1 MKKFK
6 LLLWV
11 FAAMLAGTQTSVAQ
25 NWNGNDPA
33 NITSG
38 KDVYLW
44 NVGTRQFL
52 YCGGYWGT
60 QAITFDTGTP
70 FKITTPQNGDDA
82 GWQKVN
88 IGGYWRP
95 SYIDVYNC
103 SLQGPFQ
110 SGDADGYLGL
120 TDGTNYSSTHDKD
133 IWLVDRNTKLA
144 GSDYGDAGTTKD
156 LLTLHLTAVD
166 GKTNTY
172 NIYCAPGRGSNYN
185 GEDVYLVAS
194 GNNGNV
200 GISTGD
206 VSGNTNAEWML
217 ITIDDVRANFRNG
230 TTEAAYASTLDAS
243 YILYDQNFMR
253 NNADIEYWYTGNIT
267 SNPTT
272 SLSYSGFTYPG
283 IDENGMLSP
292 SDNKANYYVGNGY
305 DPDNTNWNG
314 YYTDDKKTALKEG
327 ESHPK
332 LYGAYFTANIRGNG
346 TIWQKVRV
354 PVEYTGWYIITC
366 DGLTT
371 KTTGTV
377 QLFAATYSD
386 DALTEQIT
394 KVVSPFTTVTGTAD
408 APETYTE
415 AGQLLF
421 TNRNYGKQVFIYI
434 DSDNS
439 DPYLV
444 LGVEATGVNT
454 DSWTCVDNFQI
465 RYAGNSEDLILDED
479 RTDIDYINAQVDAN
493 KSYTMRLKRDLV
505 ENKWNSIILPV
516 SLKANQ
522 VRGLFGNNV
531 KLSEKKA
538 EVSSNPNVIEFQS
551 IDLSDKTEEIVL
563 KAGVPYI
570 VKPTRLNPTQPA
582 ADGDTY
588 VIRGTND
595 GTGTPLTVTYK
606 TPYYTLPQVTL
617 ADKVTDDIVT
627 SSPYDCGNADQ
638 MYFKGTYTKQTKADG
653 GEAPK
658 AGSYLLSDGKW
669 YHMTVDVNTVK
680 GFRTWLEPVN
690 GPSNVNVQFSI
701 DGVIDGDTTNSI
713 VGIENDINSKANN
726 KVYNMNGQLVRNGST
741 SLEGLP
747 KGVYIVNNKKY
758 IVK

>member
-1 MKKFK
+1 MKKFR
-6 LLLWV
+6 LLVLA
-11 FAAMLAGTQTSVAQ
+11 FAAMLAGTQAGVAQ
-25 NWNGNDPA
+25 DWTGNDPA

-82 GWQKVN
+82 GWHKVN
-88 IGGYWRP
+88 IGSFLRP

-110 SGDADGYLGL
+110 SGGADGYLGL
-120 TDGTNYSSTHDKD
+120 TDETNYSSTHDKD
-133 IWLVDRNTKLA
+133 IWFVDRNTKLA
-144 GSDYGDAGTTKD
+144 GSDYGDAETTKD

-172 NIYCAPGRGSNYN
+172 NIYCAPGYGSNYN

-230 TTEAAYASTLDAS
+230 TTELPYASTLDAT

-253 NNADIEYWYTGNIT
+253 NNADIEYWYTGDIT

-292 SDNKANYYVGNGY
+292 SANTANYYVGNGY

-332 LYGAYFTANIRGNG
+332 LYGAYFTANIKGNG

-354 PVEYTGWYIITC
+354 PVEYTGWYIISC

-371 KTTGTV
+371 KTDGTV

-386 DALTEQIT
+386 DALTKQIT

-421 TNRNYGKQVFIYI
+421 TNENYGKQVLIYI
-434 DSDNS
+434 DSENS

-465 RYAGNSEDLILDED
+465 RYVGNPTSDIILDENRD
-479 RTDIDYINAQVDAN
+479 DIDYINAQVDDT
-493 KSYTMRLKRDLV
+493 KSYTLRLNRTFI
-505 ENKWNSIILPV
+505 NNAWNSLILPV
-516 SLKANQ
+516 NLNAKQ
-522 VRGLFGNNV
+522 VTLAFGNDV
-531 KLSEKKA
+531 KISEKKA
-538 EVSSNPNVIEFQS
+538 EASSNPYVIEFKS
-551 IDLSDKTEEIVL
+551 IDLKSKQDDEFVL
-563 KAGVPYI
+563 YAGVPYI
-570 VKPTRLNPTQPA
+570 IKPSRLLQTTPA
-582 ADGDTY
+582 EGGDTY
-588 VIRGTND
+588 SIRGTTNES
-595 GTGTPLTVTYK
+595 VTFK
-606 TPYYTLPQVTL
+606 EPYYTITQVTL
-617 ADKVTDDIVT
+617 AEAVEATVT
-627 SSPYDCGNADQ
+627 STAYDCGNAGS
-638 MYFKGTYTKQTKADG
+638 MYFKGTYTKQTKE

-669 YHMTVDVNTVK
+669 YHMKVDVNSVK
-680 GFRTWLEPVN
+680 GFRTWLEPAGN
-690 GPSNVNVQFSI
+690 SSSNVNMQFSI

-713 VGIENDINSKANN
+713 EGIENGFNSKADN
-726 KVYNMNGQLVRNGST
+726 KVYNMNGQVVRNSST

>member
-1 MKKFK
+1 MMKKFR
-6 LLLWV
+6 LLVLA
-11 FAAMLAGTQTSVAQ
+11 FAAMLAGTQNGVAQ
-25 NWNGNDPA
+25 DWKGNDPA
-33 NITSG
+33 KITSG

-82 GWQKVN
+82 GWHEVN
-88 IGGYWRP
+88 IGSYWRP
-95 SYIDVYNC
+95 SYINVYNC

-110 SGDADGYLGL
+110 SGGADGYLGL

-133 IWLVDRNTKLA
+133 IWFVDRNTKLA
-144 GSDYGDAGTTKD
+144 GSGYGDDETTKD

-253 NNADIEYWYTGNIT
+253 NNADIEYWYTGDIT

-292 SDNKANYYVGNGY
+292 SANTANYYVGNGY

-332 LYGAYFTANIRGNG
+332 LYGAYFTANIKGNG

-354 PVEYTGWYIITC
+354 PVEYTGWYIISC

-371 KTTGTV
+371 KTEGTV

-386 DALTEQIT
+386 DALTNRIT
-394 KVVSPFTTVTGTAD
+394 KVVSPFTTVTAD

-421 TNRNYGKQVFIYI
+421 TNENYGKQVLIYI
-434 DSDNS
+434 DSENS

-465 RYAGNSEDLILDED
+465 RYAGNPTSDIILDENRD
-479 RTDIDYINAQVDAN
+479 DIDYINAQVDDT
-493 KSYTMRLKRDLV
+493 KSYTLRLNRTFI
-505 ENKWNSIILPV
+505 NNAWNSLILPV
-516 SLKANQ
+516 NLNVEQ
-522 VRGLFGNNV
+522 VTLAFGNSV
-531 KLSEKKA
+531 KISEKKA
-538 EVSSNPNVIEFQS
+538 EASSNPYVIEFKS
-551 IDLSDKTEEIVL
+551 IDLNSKQKDEIVL
-563 KAGVPYI
+563 YAGVPYI
-570 VKPTRLNPTQPA
+570 IKPTRLLQTTPA
-582 ADGDTY
+582 EGGDTY
-588 VIRGTND
+588 SIRNTTNES
-595 GTGTPLTVTYK
+595 VTF
-606 TPYYTLPQVTL
+606 TEPYYTINMVTL
-617 ADKVTDDIVT
+617 AKAVEATVT
-627 SSPYDCGNADQ
+627 STAYNCGNAGS
-638 MYFKGTYTKQTKADG
+638 MYFKGTYTTQTKA

-669 YHMTVDVNTVK
+669 YHMKVDVNSVK
-680 GFRTWLEPVN
+680 GFRTWLEPTGN
-690 GPSNVNVQFSI
+690 SSSNVNMQFSI

-713 VGIENDINSKANN
+713 EGIENGFNSKADN
-726 KVYNMNGQLVRNGST
+726 KVYNMNGQVVRNSST

>member
-1 MKKFK
+1 MKKFR
-6 LLLWV
+6 LLVLA
-11 FAAMLAGTQTSVAQ
+11 FAAMLAGTQNGVAQ
-25 NWNGNDPA
+25 DWKGNDPA
-33 NITSG
+33 KITSG

-82 GWQKVN
+82 GWHEVN
-88 IGGYWRP
+88 IGSYLRP
-95 SYIDVYNC
+95 SYINVYNC

-110 SGDADGYLGL
+110 SGGADGYLGL
-120 TDGTNYSSTHDKD
+120 TDRTNYSSTHDKD
-133 IWLVDRNTKLA
+133 IWFVDRNTKLA
-144 GSDYGDAGTTKD
+144 GSGYGDDETTKD

-243 YILYDQNFMR
+243 YILYNQNFMR
-253 NNADIEYWYTGNIT
+253 NNTDIEYWYTGDIT

-292 SDNKANYYVGNGY
+292 SANTANYYVGNGY

-332 LYGAYFTANIRGNG
+332 LYGAYFTANIKGNG

-354 PVEYTGWYIITC
+354 PVEYTGWYIISC

-371 KTTGTV
+371 KTEGTV

-386 DALTEQIT
+386 DALTNRIT

-415 AGQLLF
+415 ACQLLF
-421 TNRNYGKQVFIYI
+421 TNENYGKQVLIYI
-434 DSDNS
+434 DSENS

-465 RYAGNSEDLILDED
+465 RYAGNPTSDIILDENRD
-479 RTDIDYINAQVDAN
+479 DIDYINAQVDDT
-493 KSYTMRLKRDLV
+493 KSYTLRLNRTFI
-505 ENKWNSIILPV
+505 NNAWNSLILPV
-516 SLKANQ
+516 NLNAEQ
-522 VRGLFGNNV
+522 VTLAFGNNV
-531 KLSEKKA
+531 KISEKKA
-538 EVSSNPNVIEFQS
+538 EASSNPYVIEFKS
-551 IDLSDKTEEIVL
+551 IDLRSKQDDEIVL
-563 KAGVPYI
+563 YAGVPYI
-570 VKPTRLNPTQPA
+570 IKPSHLLQTTPA
-582 ADGDTY
+582 EGGDTY
-588 VIRGTND
+588 NIRNTANES
-595 GTGTPLTVTYK
+595 VTFK
-606 TPYYTLPQVTL
+606 EPYYTITQVTL
-617 ADKVTDDIVT
+617 AEAVEATVT
-627 SSPYDCGNADQ
+627 STAYDCGNAGS
-638 MYFKGTYTKQTKADG
+638 MYFKGTYTKQTKA

-669 YHMTVDVNTVK
+669 YHMKVDVNSVK
-680 GFRTWLEPVN
+680 GFRTWLEPAGN
-690 GPSNVNVQFSI
+690 SSSNVNMQFSI

-713 VGIENDINSKANN
+713 EGIENGFNSKTDN
-726 KVYNMNGQLVRNGST
+726 KVYNMNGQVVRNSST

>member
-33 NITSG
+33 NIKSG

-88 IGGYWRP
+88 IGGWRP

-110 SGDADGYLGL
+110 SGGADGYLGL
-120 TDGTNYSSTHDKD
+120 TDGTNYSSTHDKG
-133 IWLVDRNTKLA
+133 IWFVDRNTKLA
-144 GSDYGDAGTTKD
+144 GSGYGENGTTKD

-172 NIYCAPGRGSNYN
+172 NIYCEPGFGSSYR

-206 VSGNTNAEWML
+206 VSDNTNAEWML
-217 ITIDDVRANFRNG
+217 ITIDDVRAKFKDG
-230 TTEAAYASTLDAS
+230 TTEAAYASPLDAT

-253 NNADIEYWYTGNIT
+253 NNADLKYWYTGGIT
-267 SNPTT
+267 SNPKT

-292 SDNKANYYVGNGY
+292 SANKANYYVGNGY
-305 DPDNTNWNG
+305 DPYNTNWSG

-332 LYGAYFTANIRGNG
+332 LYGAYFTANIKGNG

-354 PVEYTGWYIITC
+354 PVEYTGWYIISC

-371 KTTGTV
+371 KTDGTV

-386 DALTEQIT
+386 DALTHQIT

-415 AGQLLF
+415 AGKLLF
-421 TNRNYGKQVFIYI
+421 TNENYGKQVLIYI
-434 DSDNS
+434 DSENS

-444 LGVEATGVNT
+444 LGVEATGVNS

-465 RYAGNSEDLILDED
+465 RYVGNPTSDIILDENRD
-479 RTDIDYINAQVDAN
+479 DIDYINAQVDDT
-493 KSYTMRLKRDLV
+493 KSYILRLNRTFI
-505 ENKWNSIILPV
+505 NNAWNSLILPV
-516 SLKANQ
+516 DLNAQQ
-522 VRGLFGNNV
+522 VTLVFGNSV
-531 KLSEKKA
+531 KISEKKA
-538 EVSSNPNVIEFQS
+538 EASSNPYVIEFKS
-551 IDLSDKTEEIVL
+551 IDLSNKQNDEIVL
-563 KAGVPYI
+563 HAGVPYI
-570 VKPTRLNPTQPA
+570 IKPTRLLQTTPA
-582 ADGDTY
+582 EGGDTY
-588 VIRGTND
+588 NIRNTNES
-595 GTGTPLTVTYK
+595 VTFK
-606 TPYYTLPQVTL
+606 EPYYTFNNVTL
-617 ADKVTDDIVT
+617 AKAVEATVT
-627 SSPYDCGNADQ
+627 STAYDCGNAGK
-638 MYFKGTYTKQTKADG
+638 MYFKGTYTKQTKA

-669 YHMTVDVNTVK
+669 YHMTVDVNSVK
-680 GFRTWLEPVN
+680 GFRTWLEPAEN
-690 GPSNVNVQFSI
+690 SSSNVNMQFSI

-713 VGIENDINSKANN
+713 EGIENGFNSKADN
-726 KVYNMNGQLVRNGST
+726 KVYNMNGQVVRNSST

>member
-1 MKKFK
+1 M
-6 LLLWV
+6 
-11 FAAMLAGTQTSVAQ
+11 
-25 NWNGNDPA
+25 
-33 NITSG
+33 
-38 KDVYLW
+38 
-44 NVGTRQFL
+44 
-52 YCGGYWGT
+52 
-60 QAITFDTGTP
+60 
-70 FKITTPQNGDDA
+70 
-82 GWQKVN
+82 
-88 IGGYWRP
+88 
-95 SYIDVYNC
+95 
-103 SLQGPFQ
+103 
-110 SGDADGYLGL
+110 
-120 TDGTNYSSTHDKD
+120 
-133 IWLVDRNTKLA
+133 A
-144 GSDYGDAGTTKD
+144 GSGYGENGTTKD

-172 NIYCAPGRGSNYN
+172 NIYCEPGFRSSYTSYR

-206 VSGNTNAEWML
+206 VSSNTNAEWML

-253 NNADIEYWYTGNIT
+253 NNADLKYWYTGDIT

-292 SDNKANYYVGNGY
+292 SANTANYYVGNGY

-386 DALTEQIT
+386 DALTKQIT

-434 DSDNS
+434 NSDNS

-516 SLKANQ
+516 SLKAVQ

-570 VKPTRLNPTQPA
+570 VKPTRLIPTQPA

>member
-60 QAITFDTGTP
+60 QAITFDTGKP

-82 GWQKVN
+82 GWQRVN
-88 IGGYWRP
+88 IGSNWRP
-95 SYIDVYNC
+95 KYIDVYNC

-110 SGDADGYLGL
+110 SRGADGYLGL

-133 IWLVDRNTKLA
+133 IWFVDRNTKLA
-144 GSDYGDAGTTKD
+144 GSGYGDRGTTKD

-172 NIYCAPGRGSNYN
+172 NIYCEPGSGSSYR

-194 GNNGNV
+194 VNNGNV

-217 ITIDDVRANFRNG
+217 ITIDDVRAKFKDG
-230 TTEAAYASTLDAS
+230 TTEAAYASPLDAT

-253 NNADIEYWYTGNIT
+253 NNADLKYWYTGNIT

-292 SDNKANYYVGNGY
+292 SANTANYYVGNGY

-332 LYGAYFTANIRGNG
+332 LYGAYFTANIKGNG

-354 PVEYTGWYIITC
+354 PVEYTGWYIISC

-371 KTTGTV
+371 KTEGTV

-386 DALTEQIT
+386 DALTNQIR

-415 AGQLLF
+415 AGKLLF
-421 TNRNYGKQVFIYI
+421 TNENYGKQVLIYI
-434 DSDNS
+434 DSENS

-465 RYAGNSEDLILDED
+465 RYAGNPTSDIILDENRD
-479 RTDIDYINAQVDAN
+479 DIDYINAQVDDT
-493 KSYTMRLKRDLV
+493 KSYTLRLNRTFI
-505 ENKWNSIILPV
+505 NNAWNSLILPV
-516 SLKANQ
+516 DLKAQQ
-522 VRGLFGNNV
+522 VTLAFGNNV
-531 KLSEKKA
+531 KISEKKA
-538 EVSSNPNVIEFQS
+538 EASSNPYVIEFKS
-551 IDLSDKTEEIVL
+551 IDLSNKQDDEIVL
-563 KAGVPYI
+563 HAGIPYI
-570 VKPTRLNPTQPA
+570 IKPSRLLQTTPA
-582 ADGDTY
+582 EGGDTY
-588 VIRGTND
+588 NIRNTTNES
-595 GTGTPLTVTYK
+595 VTFK
-606 TPYYTLPQVTL
+606 EPYYTINNVTL
-617 ADKVTDDIVT
+617 AKAVEATVT
-627 SSPYDCGNADQ
+627 STAYDCGNAGK
-638 MYFKGTYTKQTKADG
+638 MYFKGTYTKQTKA

-669 YHMTVDVNTVK
+669 YHMTVDVNSVK
-680 GFRTWLEPVN
+680 GFRTWLEPAEN
-690 GPSNVNVQFSI
+690 SSSNVNMQFSI

-713 VGIENDINSKANN
+713 EGIENGFNSKADN
-726 KVYNMNGQLVRNGST
+726 KVYNMNGQVVRNSST

>member
-1 MKKFK
+1 MKKIR
-6 LLLWV
+6 LLVLA
-11 FAAMLAGTQTSVAQ
+11 FAAMLAGTQNGVAQ
-25 NWNGNDPA
+25 DWKGNDPA
-33 NITSG
+33 NVTSG

-82 GWQKVN
+82 GWQKVD
-88 IGGYWRP
+88 IDSFWRP

-110 SGDADGYLGL
+110 SGGADGYLGL

-133 IWLVDRNTKLA
+133 IWFVDRNTKLA
-144 GSDYGDAGTTKD
+144 GSGYGDDGTTKD

-194 GNNGNV
+194 GNSGNV

-253 NNADIEYWYTGNIT
+253 NNADIEYWYTGDIT

-292 SDNKANYYVGNGY
+292 SANTANYYVGNGY

-314 YYTDDKKTALKEG
+314 YYTDDKKTALEEG

-332 LYGAYFTANIRGNG
+332 LYGAYFTANIKGNG

-354 PVEYTGWYIITC
+354 PVEYTGWYIISC

-371 KTTGTV
+371 KKDGTV

-386 DALTEQIT
+386 DALTNRIT

-421 TNRNYGKQVFIYI
+421 TNENYGKQVLIYI
-434 DSDNS
+434 DSENS

-465 RYAGNSEDLILDED
+465 RYAGNPTSDIILDENRD
-479 RTDIDYINAQVDAN
+479 DIDYINAQVDDT
-493 KSYTMRLKRDLV
+493 KSYTLRLNRTFI
-505 ENKWNSIILPV
+505 NNAWNSLILPV
-516 SLKANQ
+516 NLNAEQ
-522 VRGLFGNNV
+522 VTLAFGNDV
-531 KLSEKKA
+531 KISEKKA
-538 EVSSNPNVIEFQS
+538 EASSNPYVIEFKS
-551 IDLSDKTEEIVL
+551 IDLRSKQDDEIVL
-563 KAGVPYI
+563 YAGVPYI
-570 VKPTRLNPTQPA
+570 IKPSRLLQTTPA
-582 ADGDTY
+582 EGGDTY
-588 VIRGTND
+588 NIRNTTNES
-595 GTGTPLTVTYK
+595 VTFK
-606 TPYYTLPQVTL
+606 EPYYTITRVTL
-617 ADKVTDDIVT
+617 AEAVEATVTGT
-627 SSPYDCGNADQ
+627 AYDCGNAGS
-638 MYFKGTYTKQTKADG
+638 MYFKGTYTKQTKA

-669 YHMTVDVNTVK
+669 YHMKVDVNSVK
-680 GFRTWLEPVN
+680 GFRTWLEPAGN
-690 GPSNVNVQFSI
+690 SSSNVNMQFSI

-713 VGIENDINSKANN
+713 EGIENGFNSKTDN
-726 KVYNMNGQLVRNGST
+726 KVYNMNGQVVRNSST

>member
-1 MKKFK
+1 MKKFR

-25 NWNGNDPA
+25 NWKGNDPA

-88 IGGYWRP
+88 IGDQWRP
-95 SYIDVYNC
+95 NYIDVYNC

-110 SGDADGYLGL
+110 SGGADGYLGL
-120 TDGTNYSSTHDKD
+120 TDGTNYSSTHDKG
-133 IWLVDRNTKLA
+133 IWFVDRNTKLA
-144 GSDYGDAGTTKD
+144 GSGYGENGTTKD

-172 NIYCAPGRGSNYN
+172 NIYCEPGFRSSYR

-206 VSGNTNAEWML
+206 VSSNTNAEWML

-253 NNADIEYWYTGNIT
+253 NNADLKYWYTGDIT

-292 SDNKANYYVGNGY
+292 SANTANYYVGNGY

-386 DALTEQIT
+386 DALTKQIT

-434 DSDNS
+434 NSDNS

-516 SLKANQ
+516 SLKAVQ

-570 VKPTRLNPTQPA
+570 VKPTRLIPTQPA

>member
-1 MKKFK
+1 MKKFR

-25 NWNGNDPA
+25 NWKGNDPA

-82 GWQKVN
+82 GWQKVD
-88 IGGYWRP
+88 IGSFWRP
-95 SYIDVYNC
+95 NYIDVYNC

-110 SGDADGYLGL
+110 SGGADGYLGL

-133 IWLVDRNTKLA
+133 IWFVDRNTKLA
-144 GSDYGDAGTTKD
+144 GSGYGENGTTKD

-172 NIYCAPGRGSNYN
+172 NIYCEPGIGSSYR

-206 VSGNTNAEWML
+206 VSGITNAEWML
-217 ITIDDVRANFRNG
+217 ITIDDVRAKFKDG
-230 TTEAAYASTLDAS
+230 TTEAAYASPLDAT

-253 NNADIEYWYTGNIT
+253 NNADLKYWYTGDIT
-267 SNPTT
+267 SNPKT

-292 SDNKANYYVGNGY
+292 SANTANYYVGNGY
-305 DPDNTNWNG
+305 HPDNTDWNG

-332 LYGAYFTANIRGNG
+332 LYGAYFTANIKGNG

-354 PVEYTGWYIITC
+354 PVEYTGWYIISC

-371 KTTGTV
+371 KTGGTV

-386 DALTEQIT
+386 DALTKPIT

-421 TNRNYGKQVFIYI
+421 TNENYGKQVLIYI
-434 DSDNS
+434 DSENS

-465 RYAGNSEDLILDED
+465 RYAGNPTSDIILDENRD
-479 RTDIDYINAQVDAN
+479 DIDYINAQVDDT
-493 KSYTMRLKRDLV
+493 KSYILHLNRTFI
-505 ENKWNSIILPV
+505 NNAWNSLILPV
-516 SLKANQ
+516 DLNAQQ
-522 VRGLFGNNV
+522 VTLAFGNTV
-531 KLSEKKA
+531 KISEKKA
-538 EVSSNPNVIEFQS
+538 EASSNPYVIEFKS
-551 IDLSDKTEEIVL
+551 IDLSNKQNDEIVL
-563 KAGVPYI
+563 HAGIPYI
-570 VKPTRLNPTQPA
+570 IKPTRLLQTIPA
-582 ADGDTY
+582 EGGDTY
-588 VIRGTND
+588 QIRNTQES
-595 GTGTPLTVTYK
+595 VTFDK
-606 TPYYTLPQVTL
+606 PYYTINNVTL
-617 ADKVTDDIVT
+617 AKAVEATVT
-627 SSPYDCGNADQ
+627 STAYDCGNAGK
-638 MYFKGTYTKQTKADG
+638 MYFKGTYTKQTKA

-658 AGSYLLSDGKW
+658 VGSYLLSDGKW
-669 YHMTVDVNTVK
+669 YHMTVDVNSVK
-680 GFRTWLEPVN
+680 GFRTWLEPAEN
-690 GPSNVNVQFSI
+690 SSSNVNMQFSI

-713 VGIENDINSKANN
+713 EGIENGFNSKADN
-726 KVYNMNGQLVRNGST
+726 KVYNMNGQVVRNSST

>member
-1 MKKFK
+1 MKKFR
-6 LLLWV
+6 LLFLII
-11 FAAMLAGTQTSVAQ
+11 AAMLAGTQAGVAQ
-25 NWNGNDPA
+25 NWKGNDPA
-33 NITSG
+33 NITG
-38 KDVYLW
+38 KEVYLW
-44 NVGTRQFL
+44 NVGTNQFL

-70 FKITTPQNGDDA
+70 FHIVDTQNNDTF
-82 GWQKVN
+82 GWERVN
-88 IGGYWRP
+88 IGGLFNP
-95 SYIDVYNC
+95 EYINIYNC
-103 SLQGPFQ
+103 SLQGPFK
-110 SGDADGYLGL
+110 SGNVDGFLGL
-120 TDGTNYSSTHDKD
+120 TDGTGYSSTHDKN
-133 IWLVDRNTKLA
+133 IWFVDRNTQLA
-144 GSDYGDAGTTKD
+144 NNKQDDTTKD
-156 LLTLHLTAVD
+156 LLTLHFIQVS

-172 NIYCAPGRGSNYN
+172 NIYCEPGYGSSYFR
-185 GEDVYLVAS
+185 DKVYLVAS
-194 GNNGNV
+194 AKNGTV
-200 GISTGD
+200 GISTED
-206 VSGNTNAEWML
+206 VSSNTKAQWIL
-217 ITIDDVRANFRNG
+217 VTIDDVRANFRNG

-292 SDNKANYYVGNGY
+292 SANKANYYVGNGY

-314 YYTDDKKTALKEG
+314 YYTDDKKTTLKEG

-332 LYGAYFTANIRGNG
+332 LYGAYFTANIKGNG

-354 PVEYTGWYIITC
+354 PVEYTGWYIISC

-371 KTTGTV
+371 KTDGTV

-386 DALTEQIT
+386 DALTNQIT

-421 TNRNYGKQVFIYI
+421 TNENYGKQVLIYI
-434 DSDNS
+434 DSEKS

-465 RYAGNSEDLILDED
+465 RYAGNPTSDIILDENRD
-479 RTDIDYINAQVDAN
+479 DIDYINAQVDDN
-493 KSYTMRLKRDLV
+493 KSYTLRLNRTFI
-505 ENKWNSIILPV
+505 NNAWNSLILPV
-516 SLKANQ
+516 DLDAQQ
-522 VRGLFGNNV
+522 VRLTFGNGV
-531 KLSEKKA
+531 KISEKKTEA
-538 EVSSNPNVIEFQS
+538 SSNPYVIEFKS
-551 IDLSDKTEEIVL
+551 IDLSSKQDDEIVL
-563 KAGVPYI
+563 HAGVPYI
-570 VKPTRLNPTQPA
+570 IKPSRLLQTTPA
-582 ADGDTY
+582 EGGDTY
-588 VIRGTND
+588 NIRNTTNES
-595 GTGTPLTVTYK
+595 VTFK
-606 TPYYTLPQVTL
+606 EPYYTINQVTL
-617 ADKVTDDIVT
+617 AEAVEATVT
-627 SSPYDCGNADQ
+627 STAYDCGNAGS
-638 MYFKGTYTKQTKADG
+638 MYFKGTYTKQTKA

-669 YHMTVDVNTVK
+669 YHMTVDVSSVK
-680 GFRTWLEPVN
+680 GFRTWLEPAEN
-690 GPSNVNVQFSI
+690 SSSNVNMQFSI

-713 VGIENDINSKANN
+713 EGIENGFNSKADN
-726 KVYNMNGQLVRNGST
+726 KVYNMNGQVVRNSST

>member
-1 MKKFK
+1 MKKFR
-6 LLLWV
+6 LLVLA
-11 FAAMLAGTQTSVAQ
+11 FAAMLAGTQNGVAQ
-25 NWNGNDPA
+25 DWKGNDPA
-33 NITSG
+33 KITSG

-82 GWQKVN
+82 GWHEVN
-88 IGGYWRP
+88 IGSYWRP
-95 SYIDVYNC
+95 SYINVYNC

-110 SGDADGYLGL
+110 SGGADGYLGL

-133 IWLVDRNTKLA
+133 IWFVDRNTKLA
-144 GSDYGDAGTTKD
+144 GSGYGDDETTKD

-253 NNADIEYWYTGNIT
+253 NNADIEYWYTGDIT

-292 SDNKANYYVGNGY
+292 SANTANYYVGNGY

-332 LYGAYFTANIRGNG
+332 LYGAYFTANIKGNG

-354 PVEYTGWYIITC
+354 PVEYTGWYIISC

-371 KTTGTV
+371 KTEGTV

-386 DALTEQIT
+386 DALTNRIT
-394 KVVSPFTTVTGTAD
+394 KVVSPFTTVTAD

-421 TNRNYGKQVFIYI
+421 TNENYGKQVLIYI
-434 DSDNS
+434 DSENS

-465 RYAGNSEDLILDED
+465 RYAGNPTSDIILDENRD
-479 RTDIDYINAQVDAN
+479 DIDYINAQVDDT
-493 KSYTMRLKRDLV
+493 KSYTLRLNRTFI
-505 ENKWNSIILPV
+505 NNAWNSLILPV
-516 SLKANQ
+516 NLNVEQ
-522 VRGLFGNNV
+522 VTLAFGNSV
-531 KLSEKKA
+531 KISEKKA
-538 EVSSNPNVIEFQS
+538 EASSNPYVIEFKS
-551 IDLSDKTEEIVL
+551 IDLNSKQKDEIVL
-563 KAGVPYI
+563 YAGVPYI
-570 VKPTRLNPTQPA
+570 IKPTRLLQTTPA
-582 ADGDTY
+582 EGGDTY
-588 VIRGTND
+588 SIRNTTNES
-595 GTGTPLTVTYK
+595 VTF
-606 TPYYTLPQVTL
+606 TEPYYTINMVTL
-617 ADKVTDDIVT
+617 AKAVEATVT
-627 SSPYDCGNADQ
+627 STAYNCGNAGS
-638 MYFKGTYTKQTKADG
+638 MYFKGTYTTQTKA

-669 YHMTVDVNTVK
+669 YHMKVDVNSVK
-680 GFRTWLEPVN
+680 GFRTWLEPTGN
-690 GPSNVNVQFSI
+690 SSSNVNMQFSI

-713 VGIENDINSKANN
+713 EGIENGFNSKADN
-726 KVYNMNGQLVRNGST
+726 KVYNMNGQVVRNSST